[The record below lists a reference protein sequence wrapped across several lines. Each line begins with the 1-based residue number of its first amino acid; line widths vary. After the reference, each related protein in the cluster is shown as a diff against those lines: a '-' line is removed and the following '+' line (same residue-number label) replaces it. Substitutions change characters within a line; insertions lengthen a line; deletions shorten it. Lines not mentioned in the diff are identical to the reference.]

1 MVVPRFVKQALLERP
16 ITVYG
21 DGKQRRCFTDVS
33 DAVEGILALARHPQ
47 AVGRV
52 FNVGSDFEITI
63 EDLARKI
70 KKLAGSRSEIRYI
83 PYEDAYE
90 KGFEDMVRRLPDI
103 EPISSLT
110 GYKPKVSLDEMLR
123 KVIEY
128 HKR

>member
-1 MVVPRFVKQALLERP
+1 MPWREFWPWLGIPRP
-16 ITVYG
+16 
-21 DGKQRRCFTDVS
+21 S
-33 DAVEGILALARHPQ
+33 
-47 AVGRV
+47 VGS
-52 FNVGSDFEITI
+52 SDFEITI

-70 KKLAGSRSEIRYI
+70 KSLAGSKSEIRYI

-103 EPISSLT
+103 GPISSLT

-128 HKR
+128 HKQ